1 MAGITKRTT
10 AFDDENLSGRSQK
23 LYFEVTEEEN
33 YTYYGNHEVDFNKR
47 TSIDCEGI
55 DAHELNQK
63 IYVKIRST
71 GKLIPSKVNV
81 SGSKAKVNLMEDEFG
96 ISPGQACVF
105 YQKNKNGYKVLGGG
119 WIKN

>member
-63 IYVKIRST
+63 IRDAIRK
-71 GKLIPSKVNV
+71 GY
-81 SGSKAKVNLMEDEFG
+81 GSIV
-96 ISPGQACVF
+96 
-105 YQKNKNGYKVLGGG
+105 
-119 WIKN
+119 IKNPGAKHSLGVGILNLSLIHI

>member
-63 IYVKIRST
+63 IIFHVFQSGVFPLRLIFPEIKISF
-71 GKLIPSKVNV
+71 GFGGVLIKKYFWREP
-81 SGSKAKVNLMEDEFG
+81 AALQAQFEDYVNLEFF
-96 ISPGQACVF
+96 SS
-105 YQKNKNGYKVLGGG
+105 
-119 WIKN
+119 